1 MTVEGPSIRLTYMM
15 QIHEKL
21 LDEIRPYE
29 NNPRHNEAAVKY
41 VANSLKAFG
50 WKQPIVIDR
59 DGVIVAGHTRWS
71 AAKSLGWKTAPCV
84 IADDLSPEQVKA
96 YRLADNKTA
105 ELAEWDFE
113 ALDFELTDLEDE
125 FDMSEFGFF
134 DTEDEEEPEVHEDDF
149 DPEPPEEPKT
159 KLGDIYQLGRHRLMC
174 GDSTSVDNVQA
185 LVGGRQIDLLL
196 TDPPYNVDYTG
207 KTKDALKLQN
217 DSMEDETFRQ
227 FLRDA
232 FLTADTVMK
241 PGAPFYIWHA
251 DSEGY
256 NFRGACH
263 DILWEVRQ
271 CLIWVKN
278 VMVMG
283 RQDYQWKHEPCLYG
297 WKDGAAHN
305 WYSDRKQTTVLEFD
319 RPTRSELHPTMK
331 PIALFDYQIK
341 NSSKKGDAV
350 LDLFAGSGTT
360 LICCEQN
367 GRDAYCMELDPR
379 YCDVIISRWETLTEK
394 KAVLLNDSRG
404 NA

>member
-1 MTVEGPSIRLTYMM
+1 M
-15 QIHEKL
+15 QIYEKR

-41 VANSLKAFG
+41 VANSLREFK
-50 WKQPIVIDR
+50 WKQPIVIDK
-59 DGVIVAGHTRWS
+59 DGVIVAGHTRWQ
-71 AAKSLGWKTAPCV
+71 AAKSLGWETAPCV
-84 IADDLSPEQVKA
+84 IADDLTPEQVKA

-105 ELAEWDFE
+105 ELADWDFP
-113 ALDFELTDLEDE
+113 ALDFELTDLEDL

-134 DTEDEEEPEVHEDDF
+134 DTESEEETEAVEDDF
-149 DPEPPEEPKT
+149 EPEPPEEPKT

-241 PGAPFYIWHA
+241 PGATFYIWHA

-278 VMVMG
+278 TMVMG

-297 WKDGAAHN
+297 WKEGAAHN
-305 WYSDRKQTTVLEFD
+305 WYSDRSQTTVLEFD

-367 GRDAYCMELDPR
+367 GRDAYVMELA
-379 YCDVIISRWETLTEK
+379 YILALGFKNVTAEK
-394 KAVLLNDSRG
+394 VVSDNLSLDEFNKSTKEKLYV
-404 NA
+404 